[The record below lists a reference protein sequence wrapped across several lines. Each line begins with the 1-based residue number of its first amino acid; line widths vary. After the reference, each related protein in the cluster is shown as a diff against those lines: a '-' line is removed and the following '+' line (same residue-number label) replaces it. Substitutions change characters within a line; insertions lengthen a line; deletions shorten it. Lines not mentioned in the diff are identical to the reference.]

1 VLHNRLDKS
10 INSPAIIFCFK
21 DYGTFLEISSEAF
34 EISNGIFILKF
45 VPVAI
50 GAKLMGPRLFQ
61 MHRRS
66 ARKRTPSAR
75 LSRKTALAAKSASQM
90 LRSTKPAE
98 DGPITQDQS
107 IITCSAAPST
117 SNAIAD
123 TKY

>member
-1 VLHNRLDKS
+1 
-10 INSPAIIFCFK
+10 
-21 DYGTFLEISSEAF
+21 
-34 EISNGIFILKF
+34 
-45 VPVAI
+45 
-50 GAKLMGPRLFQ
+50 

-123 TKY
+123 TCSNSGPSSHIKFISNKIDSY